1 MSPGQ
6 TLADDKF
13 IIPPD
18 IMHYSDSNP
27 IWTYIADT
35 EVYLEWTTDEP
46 EVDLYLLRST
56 TRFEFITGIGL
67 SIYPIQY

>member
-6 TLADDKF
+6 TLEDDQF

-18 IMHYSDSNP
+18 MGHYSDSDP
-27 IWTYIADT
+27 IWISIADT

-46 EVDLYLLRST
+46 EVDLYLLST